1 MKKIRKKGILKADDL
16 EPSVKEENNPYKDLG
31 TRRPRSRVVDDDVKA
46 PPPPRISEPDDVNI
60 KEESMEIDLDDVPRK
75 YTNFIYYL

>member
-16 EPSVKEENNPYKDLG
+16 EAVVKEENNPYKDLG
-31 TRRPRSRVVDDDVKA
+31 TRRPRSRVVDDDDVKA

-60 KEESMEIDLDDVPRK
+60 KEESMEIDVDDLPRK
-75 YTNFIYYL
+75 FIHFI